1 MSRRAEPCPGDPRV
15 EEWCAAALTLLEGL
29 GSARLCALLER
40 SSPVEAWSA
49 MAVSRSDAPRDL
61 PDRMAERCRA
71 TGIGVVWRGSSAYP
85 MVLSLDPRPPAVL
98 FTRGDTTLLAGRRV
112 AIVGTRNATAAGRFA
127 ATELGRRL
135 ALAGVH
141 VVSGLARGIDGCAHR
156 GVLEADAVGRPIGVV
171 ASGLDVPYPR
181 QNAGLWGEVGE
192 SGLLLSEYA
201 PGLEPL
207 VHRFP
212 ARNRIV
218 AALSELVVV
227 VESRAKGGSLITV
240 NEAVERGVPVM
251 AVPGATVNRA
261 ADGTNLLLR
270 DGAAPV
276 LDADD
281 VLDALSLDHGRAATR
296 RVDLRTRPLAAD
308 MAVYRRI
315 AASPATLDT
324 LVVHDGR
331 PLPEVAMS
339 VARLEMGGWVAGA
352 DGWWE
357 AIGDTLR

>member
-1 MSRRAEPCPGDPRV
+1 MSRRDQPCPGDPRV
-15 EEWCAAALTLLEGL
+15 EEWCAAALTLLDGW
-29 GSARLCALLER
+29 GSSRLCALLDR
-40 SSPVEAWSA
+40 SSPAEAWA
-49 MAVSRSDAPRDL
+49 AVVGRHPDAVTDL
-61 PDRMAERCRA
+61 PERLAEQCRSA
-71 TGIGVVWRGSSAYP
+71 GLGVVWRGSPSYP
-85 MVLSLDPRPPAVL
+85 SVLTLDPRPPAVL
-98 FTRGDTTLLAGRRV
+98 FTRGDLSLLGGRRV
-112 AIVGTRNATAAGRFA
+112 AIVGTRNATSAGRFA

-135 ALAGVH
+135 GSAGVH

-156 GVLEADAVGRPIGVV
+156 GVLEAESPGRPIGVV

-181 QNAGLWGEVGE
+181 QNAGLWQQVGE
-192 SGLLLSEYA
+192 QGLLLSEYA

-207 VHRFP
+207 TYRFP

-218 AALSELVVV
+218 AALSEVVVV

-270 DGAAPV
+270 DGATPV

-281 VLDALSLDHGRAATR
+281 ILDALSLDHSRETTR
-296 RVDLRTRPLAAD
+296 RVDLRTRPFPID

-315 AASPATLDT
+315 VESPASLDQ
-324 LVVHDGR
+324 LVACDGR

-339 VARLEMGGWVAGA
+339 IARLEMRGWVAGV

-357 AIGDTLR
+357 ATGDTLR